1 MRADHGHHPVGDVM
15 RLTLVFWEAS
25 RSIANAS
32 SAPQPASVTMPF
44 RWLMASRRG
53 DARKRRLDLGLSL
66 LTPYGGQV
74 HEEALESFDRACRVF
89 DAVSHAEHR
98 PDPLLPVDDAVVA
111 AERLPVPEERV
122 EHRCGSGPVVGVL
135 VTQRY
140 LGSSPALDST
150 TSDPT
155 SGNDPFAL
163 RYR

>member
-1 MRADHGHHPVGDVM
+1 
-15 RLTLVFWEAS
+15 
-25 RSIANAS
+25 
-32 SAPQPASVTMPF
+32 MPF

-111 AERLPVPEERV
+111 AERHAVLKRCLHHLER
-122 EHRCGSGPVVGVL
+122 SGRSSGWLWLSSTSVVAGIS
-135 VTQRY
+135 R
-140 LGSSPALDST
+140 GA
-150 TSDPT
+150 
-155 SGNDPFAL
+155 
-163 RYR
+163 